1 MKLLSIVTISYNTAN
16 DLRETLASIP
26 DTVRASDYVEH
37 IIIDGGST
45 DGSIELITEYAPDS
59 FVAEKDRGI
68 YDAMNKGVRL
78 ASGKFIAFLNSG
90 DIIISAKAFDDCLSS
105 LQKGDADIISFG
117 KTFYNYRKVLTK
129 KIPTSK
135 DLKNAHIFMPLIHQ
149 GLCIKKEA
157 YEATGL
163 YDINYKIVAD
173 CDWLLRYLAKY
184 GHNKIQ
190 FTNICLVQMGR
201 GGVSDVAT
209 SLGAR
214 TLEHAKIRSAA
225 GFSPASNLL
234 ITLRYFITRRLKY
247 FLKRFF

>member
-1 MKLLSIVTISYNTAN
+1 MKLLSIVTINYNTAN

-26 DTVRASDYVEH
+26 DAVKASDYVEH
-37 IIIDGGST
+37 IIIDGGSI
-45 DGSIELITEYAPDS
+45 DGSIELIREYSPDS
-59 FVAEKDRGI
+59 SVSEKDRGI
-68 YDAMNKGVRL
+68 YDAMNKGIRL
-78 ASGKFIAFLNSG
+78 ASGKFIVFLNAG
-90 DIIISAKAFDDCLSS
+90 DLIISANAFDHCLSC
-105 LQKGDADIISFG
+105 LQKSEADIVSFG
-117 KTFYNYRKVLTK
+117 KTFYNYRNVLTK

-157 YEATGL
+157 YEAIGL

-184 GHNKIQ
+184 GPNKIK
-190 FTNICLVQMGR
+190 FTNICLVQMDR

-209 SLGAR
+209 SLRAR
-214 TLEHAKIRSAA
+214 TLEHARIRSAA

-234 ITLRYFITRRLKY
+234 ITLRYFTTRRLKY
-247 FLKRFF
+247 FLKRFI